1 MVEFVVSSSNLAYRT
16 IGLSV
21 LSFDLPIPPVFHP
34 CLKMCQL
41 TNHRSIVSHIYATN
55 LVVVRRGVLRRRQDP
70 PRDRLSHGRSRVS
83 ASEIC
88 EQPIPCLDQCVYNI
102 DLGTHLPDESQTDD
116 TSLACANARWSPA
129 NVTHTLSPHSS
140 EALRKRPFWFGR
152 IQVGFRSPPV
162 RTLGLYNTG
171 DWNQIVSECSRE
183 SQHRWKQRFQRSVN
197 IHHIQSRIASYARCF
212 RPPAVHGI

>member
-1 MVEFVVSSSNLAYRT
+1 MTERLGGTWLVEFVVSSSNLAYRT

-152 IQVGFRSPPV
+152 IQVGFRSPGWAGRQKRKLLV
-162 RTLGLYNTG
+162 ANVSRLELS
-171 DWNQIVSECSRE
+171 QIRGAISS
-183 SQHRWKQRFQRSVN
+183 FQRRQP
-197 IHHIQSRIASYARCF
+197 QSQSKSTDF
-212 RPPAVHGI
+212 

>member
-1 MVEFVVSSSNLAYRT
+1 MTERLGGTWLVEFVVSSSNLAYRT

-116 TSLACANARWSPA
+116 NRLGMRQRKVVTSKCYSHAF
-129 NVTHTLSPHSS
+129 SS
-140 EALRKRPFWFGR
+140 
-152 IQVGFRSPPV
+152 
-162 RTLGLYNTG
+162 
-171 DWNQIVSECSRE
+171 
-183 SQHRWKQRFQRSVN
+183 FQRSSTETSVLVWTN
-197 IHHIQSRIASYARCF
+197 PGRLPFPPRPHSGLIQHWRLEPDSIRVLSRIATPLEATL
-212 RPPAVHGI
+212 PT